1 MNMREATKKEGH
13 AKDETD
19 AEADEIEG
27 VHGHRVCRLVRLFV
41 LTGLGSVVEVNL
53 GECAVAVSGRRT
65 SSRRS
70 AREGVLSTSSR
81 SSRQRRESLFCASVR
96 SAWQSSGSRRNRSAP
111 LTSQRS

>member
-1 MNMREATKKEGH
+1 MEMREATKKEGH

-53 GECAVAVSGRRT
+53 GECAVAVLGRRAPRRRSARGGGLRT
-65 SSRRS
+65 SSRGS
-70 AREGVLSTSSR
+70 REG
-81 SSRQRRESLFCASVR
+81 REAVFCASVR
-96 SAWQSSGSRRNRSAP
+96 SA
-111 LTSQRS
+111 